1 METNQDLLKQVQ
13 QALQNDEKIAS
24 YINNIHVRVNNGI
37 VTLAGAVDSSVLKS
51 RAEKIVSALNG
62 VTKIIQD
69 LQVQTGLTKRVGVRI
84 DWTVGSM
91 AISQ

>member
-1 METNQDLLKQVQ
+1 MENNQDLLKQVQ

-24 YINNIHVRVNNGI
+24 YINNIQVCVNNGI
-37 VTLAGAVDSSVLKS
+37 VTLAGAVDSSSLKS
-51 RAEKIVSALNG
+51 HAEKIVARLSG

-69 LQVQTGLTKRVGVRI
+69 LQVQTSLTKRVGVQI
-84 DWTVGSM
+84 DWKMGSM

>member
-1 METNQDLLKQVQ
+1 METNQDLLKQVY

-37 VTLAGAVDSSVLKS
+37 VTLAGAVDSSLLKN
-51 RAEKIVSALNG
+51 RAEKIVSTLNG

-69 LQVQTGLTKRVGVRI
+69 LQVQTGLQKRIGVRI
-84 DWTVGSM
+84 DWTMGSM

>member
-1 METNQDLLKQVQ
+1 MENNQDLLKQVQ

-24 YINNIHVRVNNGI
+24 YINNIQVRVNNGI
-37 VTLAGAVDSSVLKS
+37 VTLAGAVDSSLLKT

-62 VTKIIQD
+62 VTRIIQN
-69 LQVQTGLTKRVGVRI
+69 LQVQTGLQKRVGVRI
-84 DWTVGSM
+84 DWNVGSM

>member
-13 QALQNDEKIAS
+13 QALQNDDKIAS

-37 VTLAGAVDSSVLKS
+37 VTLGGAVDSPSLKS
-51 RAEKIVSALNG
+51 RVEKIVSTLNG
-62 VTKIIQD
+62 VTKIIQN
-69 LQVQTGLTKRVGVRI
+69 LQVQTGIPKRIGVRI
-84 DWTVGSM
+84 DWTMGSM

>member
-1 METNQDLLKQVQ
+1 METNQDLLKQVY

-37 VTLAGAVDSSVLKS
+37 VTLAGAVDSSMLKN
-51 RAEKIVSALNG
+51 RAEKIVSTLNG

-69 LQVQTGLTKRVGVRI
+69 LQVQTGLQKRIGVRI
-84 DWTVGSM
+84 DWTMGSM